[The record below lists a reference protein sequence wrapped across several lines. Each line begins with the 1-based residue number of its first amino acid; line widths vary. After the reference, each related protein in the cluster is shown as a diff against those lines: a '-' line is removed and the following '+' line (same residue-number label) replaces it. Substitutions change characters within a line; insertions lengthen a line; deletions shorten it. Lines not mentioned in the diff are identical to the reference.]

1 MNHYFPSV
9 RPSVY
14 KIITVYRKILGV
26 YTCMEKRA
34 FYLVRFRA
42 LEILGF
48 SKACPKVALAVNSE
62 HGRDPVLMNFS
73 EILKIFVLENH
84 QLT

>member
-1 MNHYFPSV
+1 
-9 RPSVY
+9 
-14 KIITVYRKILGV
+14 
-26 YTCMEKRA
+26 MEKRA

-48 SKACPKVALAVNSE
+48 SSFNQVSKKTCPKVALAAWPGPCFE
-62 HGRDPVLMNFS
+62 PDLMNFF
-73 EILKIFVLENH
+73 EILKIFVFENH